1 MRGAIMEGLAGQ
13 GGQSG
18 QSQASGGFGHHGY
31 GGGGSLGR
39 MQGFNGMG
47 GRPGAATGQ
56 LYNHKNG
63 AQQKKKNRGG
73 QKNKKVSN
81 IFSRCVRIN
90 FLMHWKISKNSEDWA
105 SHFLN

>member
-13 GGQSG
+13 SGQSG
-18 QSQASGGFGHHGY
+18 QSQASGGFGHQ
-31 GGGGSLGR
+31 GGLGR

-47 GRPGAATGQ
+47 GRPGAAAGQ

-73 QKNKKVSN
+73 QKNKKVRN

-90 FLMHWKISKNSEDWA
+90 FLIRWKISKNSKDWA